1 MPSPPILETIAHD
14 PVLGRCKLI
23 AEAWDAGGLYQVGSF
38 PSWKRWSE
46 WNGRYRDTLRALLKG
61 TADAAPEMY
70 LRIRGSEDL
79 YSVRSSQASI
89 NFVTCHDGFTLRD
102 LVSYN
107 EKHNMENGEENR
119 DGSNDNCSWN
129 CGVEGD
135 TEDPQILAL
144 RMRQMKNAL
153 TILLTS
159 RGIPMLLAGDEFA
172 NTQSGNNNAYCQDNE
187 ISYLNWEDLD
197 RNRDLYDYV
206 RNLIA
211 FRKAHPIL
219 RSASYDFSHNDTGYP
234 ELSFHGCD
242 PWCPDESA
250 PNLTFA
256 YLYAEGARKYRTERD
271 SFLYIAVNAHWETH
285 TFHLPIIPSGMR
297 WHLAF
302 DASGDS
308 FAPGQERPLD
318 YAEDYTLGPRT
329 SAVLVA
335 R

>member
-1 MPSPPILETIAHD
+1 MP
-14 PVLGRCKLI
+14 
-23 AEAWDAGGLYQVGSF
+23 
-38 PSWKRWSE
+38 
-46 WNGRYRDTLRALLKG
+46 
-61 TADAAPEMY
+61 ADAAPDMC
-70 LRIRGSEDL
+70 LRIRGSVVL
-79 YSVRSSQASI
+79 YSASSSQASI
-89 NFVTCHDGFTLRD
+89 TFVTCHDGFTLRD

-107 EKHNMENGEENR
+107 EKHNLENGEENR

-219 RSASYDFSHNDTGYP
+219 RSTSYDFSHNDTGYP
-234 ELSFHGCD
+234 ELSFHSCD
-242 PWCPDESA
+242 PWNLDEHA

-256 YLYAEGARKYRTERD
+256 YLYAEGTQKYKTESD
-271 SFLYIAVNAHWETH
+271 AFLYIAVNMHWEAH
-285 TFHLPIIPSGMR
+285 TFHLPIIPAGMR

-302 DASGDS
+302 DSSGASFG
-308 FAPGQERPLD
+308 PGQERELEQVQE
-318 YAEDYTLGPRT
+318 YALGPRT
-329 SAVLVA
+329 SAVRVA